1 MAQQVRLITDELTLL
16 KAEIVNVKAS
26 HAGLHQTTVES
37 GSQTSRTLE
46 SINAKVQKL
55 EDQLPSMAGAGAGKR
70 LSLIEPKQMTVDE
83 FAGGVTDARNKFIE
97 WSEKVRDRVQL
108 FDPGLAEEMKRIE
121 RTSTIITKQMSEDKG
136 VTAQSNRELQAF
148 LKDKTSGIAGAIV
161 RGNKDAIGLE
171 TWRLLWAEFS
181 PQTLTSTMRSQQLE
195 KFPKPAKNMS
205 EMSKRLLDWE
215 RDLRRCSEEG
225 RSLPSEEEKRL
236 ALLRLLPGPQRKAP
250 AIPKLHLPV
259 E

>member
-1 MAQQVRLITDELTLL
+1 MEQMAQQIRLVTDELTLL

-46 SINAKVQKL
+46 SINSKVQKL
-55 EDQLPSMAGAGAGKR
+55 EEQLPTMAGGSAQKR

-108 FDPGLAEEMKRIE
+108 FDPGLAEEMKKVE
-121 RTSTIITKQMSEDKG
+121 RTQTVISKEMSEEKN
-136 VTAQSNRELQAF
+136 VTSQSNRELQAF

-161 RGNKDAIGLE
+161 RGNKEAVGLE
-171 TWRLLWAEFS
+171 SWRLLWAEFS
-181 PQTLTSTMRSQQLE
+181 PQTLTSTMRAQQLE
-195 KFPKPAKNMS
+195 KFPKAAKSMS

-225 RSLPSEEEKRL
+225 QSLPSEEEKRL
-236 ALLRLLPGPQRKAP
+236 A
-250 AIPKLHLPV
+250 
-259 E
+259 